1 MSNLFIIAAPSGC
14 GKTSLVNAL
23 LKKSSNICV
32 SVSHTTRKPRPE
44 EVNGTNYHFISV
56 DEFQEMIK
64 DNKFVEFA
72 EVFENLYGSSRQL
85 IEDNLNN
92 NIDVILEIDWQGAR
106 QVKINMPKAI
116 SIFVLPP
123 SKEALLERLKN
134 RAQDDELTIN
144 NRMSDA
150 ENQMRHFDEFDYLI
164 INNNF
169 NEALSDLESI
179 IIPSNKASERFKLSC
194 EEQSNKHKNLL
205 KKLI

>member
-1 MSNLFIIAAPSGC
+1 MKSLASVTDNDIETIKMALNDSISDM
-14 GKTSLVNAL
+14 TSELKNELSPEQKNAL
-23 LKKSSNICV
+23 INYKEKYSRVFDKLK
-32 SVSHTTRKPRPE
+32 T
-44 EVNGTNYHFISV
+44 NGSMYALMETDLDIVASGLNDAI
-56 DEFQEMIK
+56 E
-64 DNKFVEFA
+64 
-72 EVFENLYGSSRQL
+72 L

-179 IIPSNKASERFKLSC
+179 IIPSNKASERFKLSL